1 MSQGSDSHVVD
12 FNQVR
17 EKKLEEKRRKA
28 ERVFFKNVLGV
39 YSVMGKDNGRD
50 AMTPIEFVDVSE
62 HGCAFQ
68 VPFNPSRAWPAA
80 SQEVPLRIY
89 FTKDSYLE
97 IRVLIQNTR
106 PTIEEGHRYV
116 RFGCA
121 VDQNTSSFVAYQH
134 FVRFL
139 KAYSEE
145 CHKDSGDN
153 TAFYL

>member
-1 MSQGSDSHVVD
+1 MTRDQGTDNKQVVD
-12 FNQVR
+12 FTKVR
-17 EKKLEEKRRKA
+17 EQKMEEKRRKA

-39 YSVMGKDNGRD
+39 YSVIGRD
-50 AMTPIEFVDVSE
+50 SMVPIEFVDVSE
-62 HGCAFQ
+62 HGLAFQ
-68 VPFNPSRAWPAA
+68 IPFNPSRAWPA
-80 SQEVPLRIY
+80 SSTEVPLRIY

-97 IRVLIQNTR
+97 IHVMIQNSR
-106 PTIEEGHRYV
+106 PMIEDGNRYV

-121 VDQNTSSFVAYQH
+121 VDQTTSSFVAYQH

-145 CHKDSGDN
+145 CHKHSGNN